1 MTTTRSTDNRDL
13 SEMEQFYLARI
24 QALQAAL
31 LEANKTADALR
42 SDVAYLEQQ
51 LTRILGKEAC

>member
-1 MTTTRSTDNRDL
+1 
-13 SEMEQFYLARI
+13 MEQFYLARI